1 MRVEQ
6 GWVGA
11 FAAAIGV
18 VAMAGVIAVIADG
31 GDDATKRL
39 AAMPGPYPA
48 EAGDQADP
56 ALAPTPTPTP
66 AQQATGSPAPPDE
79 PVKELL
85 LPNLQS
91 LPPED
96 VLIEI
101 VDGTRRLRF
110 ASIIANTGIG
120 PVETI
125 PDELLRCPDDQR
137 HASQV
142 IYHDA
147 DGDGQYDQAEDTTT
161 TVRPAGCMLDH
172 PDHEHWHFDAAARYA
187 LNEPGESAPA
197 VSKEK
202 VSFCWRDNREV
213 PAEADPRPDQYY
225 GDCSRDDVQGITPG
239 WADVY
244 SEKLDDQ
251 HLDLPDDLADGTYCL
266 WNEADPLSL
275 LREIDESD
283 NAAVLTIEIAGGTV
297 EEGTAAC

>member
-1 MRVEQ
+1 MDSS
-6 GWVGA
+6 WAGA

-18 VAMAGVIAVIADG
+18 VAVAGVVAVVTDG
-31 GDDATKRL
+31 SDDATKRL

-48 EAGDQADP
+48 GADDQP
-56 ALAPTPTPTP
+56 ERAPTPASTPTP
-66 AQQATGSPAPPDE
+66 SPQATDSPE
-79 PVKELL
+79 PL

-91 LPPED
+91 LPPEN

-110 ASIIANTGIG
+110 ASIVANTGIG

-125 PDELLRCPDDQR
+125 PDELLRCPDEQR

-142 IYHDA
+142 IYHDV
-147 DGDGQYDQAEDTTT
+147 DGDAQYDLDEDTMTT
-161 TVRPAGCMLDH
+161 ARPAGCMLEH

-187 LNEPGESAPA
+187 LNEPGESAPI
-197 VSKEK
+197 VSAEK

-244 SEKLDDQ
+244 TETLADQ
-251 HLDLPDDLADGTYCL
+251 HLELPDDLADGTYCL

-275 LREIDESD
+275 LAELDESD
-283 NAAVLTIEIAGGTV
+283 NAAVLAIEIAGVTV